1 MGNASDVTVNKPQP
15 YAKKKK
21 KKAHK
26 AWAFR
31 LAPITHTFIL

>member
-15 YAKKKK
+15 YAKKK